1 MTDITFSIL
10 LFRTKL
16 LGQIHGQISHRP
28 TLSGEICK
36 HSFISTVIPC
46 TVHMVN
52 IYRVSVPSK
61 SFIFKFLRCSV
72 EGASW
77 KTMGPFTIVLLSS
90 LSRTQDFLVR
100 EIEKTCKENT
110 KPAECFEIQNVWC
123 SQGCLANEGG
133 WGMEGMLKFQID
145 PWLQSD
151 WLLSFTQHISLSIM
165 IGQLSSIH
173 KAALFGKRI
182 GNREESRI
190 LHGGN
195 GIKETR
201 IHFHGILHFN
211 RQGNYSMTYSNS
223 IQQQVYKHLYR

>member
-90 LSRTQDFLVR
+90 LSRTQDFIVR
-100 EIEKTCKENT
+100 EIEKTCKE
-110 KPAECFEIQNVWC
+110 IQNLLSV
-123 SQGCLANEGG
+123 
-133 WGMEGMLKFQID
+133 LKFKMSGADRFAWQM
-145 PWLQSD
+145 WSGEG
-151 WLLSFTQHISLSIM
+151 W
-165 IGQLSSIH
+165 
-173 KAALFGKRI
+173 
-182 GNREESRI
+182 REC
-190 LHGGN
+190 
-195 GIKETR
+195 
-201 IHFHGILHFN
+201 
-211 RQGNYSMTYSNS
+211 
-223 IQQQVYKHLYR
+223 